1 MRICKDKKAYRY
13 QMVIHAQTHGV
24 KPTARVYKTSPPL
37 VRKWRDRFEEEGY
50 PGLEDHSRRPH
61 NMPNATPD
69 KEKRFIVS
77 LRPKYK
83 RLGADQVKILEEL
96 TRSPKTIRKI
106 WREAGVPRRRRRK
119 KHKTKQNLREV
130 KKNYKLFELTCEDTK
145 DLKDIPEY
153 WPQMK
158 SKNLPKHQYTIREV
172 SCGIQFLGYSNE
184 LSLTNSTIFTRIV
197 NHHLE
202 KHKLLPDESI
212 RQSDNGS
219 EYIGSWNAKTPSS
232 YTLAV
237 ESIKGQ
243 KHRTIPPRI
252 YQLQGDV
259 ETVHNLIEQEFFE
272 LETFRGREDFFRKAL
287 SYLAFF
293 NLERPNSYKENKSPW
308 QLAKEKNPGI
318 KKEALIL
325 PPIDLDHAL
334 SEMIPGG
341 NYVLTDP
348 SFRRM
353 DFDDFSVSPD
363 SQRAPTLSMAFYNF
377 FHSLF

>member
-1 MRICKDKKAYRY
+1 
-13 QMVIHAQTHGV
+13 
-24 KPTARVYKTSPPL
+24 
-37 VRKWRDRFEEEGY
+37 
-50 PGLEDHSRRPH
+50 
-61 NMPNATPD
+61 MPAATPD

-106 WREAGVPRRRRRK
+106 WREAGVSRRRRRK
-119 KHKTKQNLREV
+119 KHKTKQNLREI
-130 KKNYKLFELTCEDTK
+130 KKQYKLFELTCEDTK

-184 LSLTNSTIFTRIV
+184 LSLTNSTLFTRII

-202 KHKLLPDESI
+202 KHRLLPDESV

-219 EYIGSWNAKTPSS
+219 EYIGSWNAKKPSS

-237 ESIKGQ
+237 ESLKGQ

-272 LETFRGREDFFRKAL
+272 LETFRDREDFFRKAL

-308 QLAKEKNPGI
+308 QLAKEKNPDI
-318 KKEALIL
+318 KKGALIL
-325 PPIDLDHAL
+325 PPIDLDYAL
-334 SEMIPGG
+334 SKATLGG
-341 NYVLTDP
+341 NNVLTDP
-348 SFRRM
+348 
-353 DFDDFSVSPD
+353 
-363 SQRAPTLSMAFYNF
+363 
-377 FHSLF
+377 

>member
-1 MRICKDKKAYRY
+1 MCPLKYYQFMRICKDKKAYRY
-13 QMVIHAQTHGV
+13 QMVVHAQVHGV

-37 VRKWRDRFEEEGY
+37 VRKWKDRFEEEGY
-50 PGLEDHSRRPH
+50 SGLEDHSKRPR
-61 NMPNATPD
+61 NMPNVTPE
-69 KEKRFIVS
+69 KEKCFIVG
-77 LRPKYK
+77 LRSKYK
-83 RLGADQVKILEEL
+83 RLGADQVKILEGL

-106 WREAGVPRRRRRK
+106 WREAGVSRRRRRK
-119 KHKTKQNLREV
+119 KHKTKQNLREI
-130 KKNYKLFELTCEDTK
+130 KKQYKLFELTCEDTK

-184 LSLTNSTIFTRIV
+184 LSLTNSTLFTRII

-202 KHKLLPDESI
+202 KHRLLPDESV

-219 EYIGSWNAKTPSS
+219 EYIGSWNAKKPSS

-237 ESIKGQ
+237 ESLKGQ

-272 LETFRGREDFFRKAL
+272 LETFRDREDFFRKAL

-293 NLERPNSYKENKSPW
+293 NLERPNSYKESKSPW
-308 QLAKEKNPGI
+308 QLAKEKNPDI

-325 PPIDLDHAL
+325 PPIDLDHVL
-334 SEMIPGG
+334 SKATLGG
-341 NYVLTDP
+341 NNVLTDP
-348 SFRRM
+348 
-353 DFDDFSVSPD
+353 
-363 SQRAPTLSMAFYNF
+363 
-377 FHSLF
+377 

>member
-13 QMVIHAQTHGV
+13 QMVVHAQTRGI
-24 KPTARVYKTSPPL
+24 KPTARAYKTSPPL

-61 NMPNATPD
+61 NMPSATPD
-69 KEKRFIVS
+69 KEKRFIVG

-106 WREAGVPRRRRRK
+106 WREAGVSRRRRRK
-119 KHKTKQNLREV
+119 KHKTKHNLREV
-130 KKNYKLFELTCEDTK
+130 KKQYKLFELTCEDTK

-184 LSLTNSTIFTRIV
+184 LSLTNSTLFTRIV

-272 LETFRGREDFFRKAL
+272 LETFGNRDDFFRKAL

-325 PPIDLDHAL
+325 PPIDLDYVL
-334 SEMIPGG
+334 SKAILGG
-341 NYVLTDP
+341 NNVLTDP
-348 SFRRM
+348 CG
-353 DFDDFSVSPD
+353 VI
-363 SQRAPTLSMAFYNF
+363 
-377 FHSLF
+377 